1 MRKTLNLLLAISFLG
16 FACKTE
22 NRELENKPTNFIIIL
37 VDDMGY
43 GDVGYH
49 GALDMLTPNIDELAG
64 QGTYF
69 TQGYVTCSV
78 CGPSRAGL
86 ISGRYQDKFGIRG
99 NFGWRSPHGFPSD
112 QPMLQDMLKEAGYTT
127 GAVGKWHF
135 GLAEEKYHPWNR
147 NFDFFYGFLAGGH
160 DYFFADSTYDQAIKD
175 FWPIHRNKEIVPFGS
190 YISESPSDVK
200 QYISYRKGEYLT
212 DKFNEEALGFI
223 DRNHEKPFF
232 LYLAYNAVHYPWS
245 VTDNYLERV
254 DKEYKHDKEYR
265 RLLAGMTLAI
275 DDGVGEI
282 MKTLEKYDIDE
293 NTAIVFLS
301 DNGSP
306 ATIAGPATISTG
318 DLVMSKKM
326 GLRGYKGD
334 TYEGGIRV
342 PFLIKWPGVV
352 PSGERYN
359 DPVISIDI
367 VPTITNFLGIPNP
380 ETGYDGV
387 DLLPFLNGENDQPPH
402 EYLYWR
408 YQDEYAYRKG
418 DWKLTWNSR
427 EKVMHMTA
435 AVVLDKHTIEPKLFN
450 IKNDPFERHD
460 MTELYPEKAK
470 ELLDEFNEMDS
481 KMPDAGLGRVPFN
494 RITMVD

>member
-1 MRKTLNLLLAISFLG
+1 
-16 FACKTE
+16 
-22 NRELENKPTNFIIIL
+22 
-37 VDDMGY
+37 MGY

-49 GALDMLTPNIDELAG
+49 GALDMVTPNIDKLAG
-64 QGTYF
+64 QGTFF
-69 TQGYVTCSV
+69 TQGYVSCSV

-99 NFGWRSPHGFPSD
+99 NFGANSTKGFPTD
-112 QPMLQDMLKEAGYTT
+112 QPMLQDMLKEAGYST
-127 GAVGKWHF
+127 GVVGKWHF
-135 GLAEEKYHPWNR
+135 GLAEEKFLPWNR

-160 DYFFADSTYDQAIKD
+160 DYFFADTTYDQPFKD
-175 FWPIHRNKEIVPFGS
+175 FWPIHRNKEIV
-190 YISESPSDVK
+190 
-200 QYISYRKGEYLT
+200 QYKKGDYLT
-212 DKFNEEALGFI
+212 DKFNEEAVGFI

-245 VTDNYLERV
+245 VTDNYLERI
-254 DKEYKHDKEYR
+254 DNEYKHDKEYR

-282 MKTLEKYDIDE
+282 IKTLEQYEIDE
-293 NTAIVFLS
+293 NTAIIFLS

-306 ATIAGPATISTG
+306 ATIAGPTTISTG

-367 VPTITNFLGIPNP
+367 VPTITEFLGIPTP

-387 DLLPFLNGENDQPPH
+387 NLLPYLKGKKDQPPH
-402 EYLYWR
+402 EFLYWR
-408 YQDEYAYRKG
+408 YLDEYAYRQG

-427 EKVMHMTA
+427 EKVLHMTKD
-435 AVVLDKHTIEPKLFN
+435 VVLDKYTIEPKLFN

-460 MTELYPEKAK
+460 MTDLYPEKAK
-470 ELLDEFNEMDS
+470 ELLELFNEMDS

-494 RITMVD
+494 RKMRID